1 MRYSAP
7 RSQHRTASAALFTC
21 ALASASNAAA
31 LEGFALN
38 RFDPAERGSAWF
50 AAESLHFDGHNR
62 WAVGFVGD
70 VAQGPLVAHEP
81 VDGERVT
88 LIDSQS
94 FVHAGA
100 SVVLHERLRLGFGAP
115 LLAYQR
121 ASTFE
126 APGVS
131 VAPREGAALGDVR
144 LGADVRVFGAP
155 GDTFRAGAGVRV
167 YLPTGE
173 REAFASDGAVRVAPQ
188 LEVAGELGYFVYAS
202 SLSVQVRRGAGEFS
216 GVSGGSELGVVAAA
230 GVRLLERRLVLGPE
244 LWGSTVI
251 NGGAAFMKRSATPFE
266 VVVGG
271 HYDVFQD
278 LRVAL
283 GVGPGLSEGLGSPAL
298 RGLASIEWAPRTDT
312 VSDARAASPGVAP
325 ASGDADRDG
334 DGVLDGDDRC
344 PERFGMPSSD
354 PSSRGCPPWES
365 PVKPSDSDG
374 DGISD
379 TQDACIGEP
388 GMANPFVPRQ
398 HGCPQRAA
406 ASPSA
411 SPPPTQRF
419 EAPPA
424 PAPSAPVEAVP

>member
-1 MRYSAP
+1 MRDSAAP
-7 RSQHRTASAALFTC
+7 GQHRTTRGAVLLC
-21 ALASASNAAA
+21 ALAWVSSAGA

-50 AAESLHFDGHNR
+50 AAESLHFAGHNR

-70 VAQGPLVAHEP
+70 VAQGPLVAREAA
-81 VDGERVT
+81 DGARVT

-100 SVVLHERLRLGFGAP
+100 SVVLNERLRLGFGAP

-121 ASTFE
+121 ASAFE

-155 GDTFRAGAGVRV
+155 ADTFRAGAGVRV

-188 LEVAGELGYFVYAS
+188 LEVAGELGHFVYAS
-202 SLSVQVRRGAGEFS
+202 SIGVQIRRGAGEFS
-216 GVSGGSELGVVAAA
+216 GASGGSELGLVAAA

-251 NGGAAFMKRSATPFE
+251 GGGDAFMKRRATPFE

-271 HYDVFQD
+271 HYDVFED

-298 RGLASIEWAPRTDT
+298 RGLASIEWAPRTST
-312 VSDARAASPGVAP
+312 VSDTRAPSPGASPAASG
-325 ASGDADRDG
+325 GADGDG
-334 DGVLDGDDRC
+334 DGVLDADDRC
-344 PERFGMPSSD
+344 PERFGMASND

-365 PVKPSDSDG
+365 PRPSDSDG

-379 TQDACIGEP
+379 AQDACAGEP
-388 GMANPFVPRQ
+388 GMANPFDSGQ
-398 HGCPQRAA
+398 HGCPQRAPAPTAPA
-406 ASPSA
+406 A
-411 SPPPTQRF
+411 
-419 EAPPA
+419 APEPAVELPA
-424 PAPSAPVEAVP
+424 PAETLEALP

>member
-1 MRYSAP
+1 MRYSAAP
-7 RSQHRTASAALFTC
+7 RQHRTTRGAVLLC
-21 ALASASNAAA
+21 ALAWASNAAA

-50 AAESLHFDGHNR
+50 AAESLHFSGHNR

-70 VAQGPLVAHEP
+70 VAQGPLVAREP
-81 VDGERVT
+81 VDGERIT

-100 SVVLHERLRLGFGAP
+100 SVVLNERFRLGFGAP

-121 ASTFE
+121 ATAFE
-126 APGVS
+126 ASGVS

-155 GDTFRAGAGVRV
+155 TDTFRAGAGVRV

-188 LEVAGELGYFVYAS
+188 LEVAGELGQFVYAS
-202 SLSVQVRRGAGEFS
+202 SVGVQIRRGAGEFS
-216 GVSGGSELGVVAAA
+216 GASGGSELGLVAAA

-251 NGGAAFMKRSATPFE
+251 GGGDAFMKRSATPFE
-266 VVVGG
+266 VVLGG
-271 HYDVFQD
+271 HYDVFED

-298 RGLASIEWAPRTDT
+298 RGLASIEWSPRTET
-312 VSDARAASPGVAP
+312 VSDVRAATPGAAP
-325 ASGDADRDG
+325 AARGGDRDG
-334 DGVLDGDDRC
+334 DGVLDADDRC
-344 PERFGMPSSD
+344 PERFGMASSD
-354 PSSRGCPPWES
+354 PLSRGCPPWES
-365 PVKPSDSDG
+365 PKPSDSDG

-379 TQDACIGEP
+379 AQDACAGEP
-388 GMANPFVPRQ
+388 GMANPFDSRQ

-406 ASPSA
+406 A
-411 SPPPTQRF
+411 PT
-419 EAPPA
+419 APA
-424 PAPSAPVEAVP
+424 PATEPSAAPVPGVAPAEATEVLP

>member
-1 MRYSAP
+1 VTRGAV
-7 RSQHRTASAALFTC
+7 LLC
-21 ALASASNAAA
+21 ALAWVSNAGA

-50 AAESLHFDGHNR
+50 AAESLHFSGHNR
-62 WAVGFVGD
+62 WVVGFVGD
-70 VAQGPLVAHEP
+70 VAQGPLVAREAA
-81 VDGERVT
+81 DGERVT

-100 SVVLHERLRLGFGAP
+100 SVVLNERLRLGFGAP

-121 ASTFE
+121 ASAFE

-188 LEVAGELGYFVYAS
+188 LEVAGELGNFVYAS
-202 SLSVQVRRGAGEFS
+202 SIGVQIRRGAGEFS
-216 GVSGGSELGVVAAA
+216 GASGGSELGLVAAA

-251 NGGAAFMKRSATPFE
+251 GGGDAFMKRSATPFE
-266 VVVGG
+266 IVVGG
-271 HYDVFQD
+271 HYDVLED

-298 RGLASIEWAPRTDT
+298 RGLASIEWAPRTEM
-312 VSDARAASPGVAP
+312 VSDARAASPGGSPGAGGGV
-325 ASGDADRDG
+325 DDRDG
-334 DGVLDGDDRC
+334 DGVVDADDRC
-344 PERFGMPSSD
+344 PERFGMASRD
-354 PSSRGCPPWES
+354 PLSRGCPPWES
-365 PVKPSDSDG
+365 PRSSDSDG

-379 TQDACIGEP
+379 GQDACANEP
-388 GMANPFVPRQ
+388 GMANPFDSRQ
-398 HGCPQRAA
+398 HGCPQRAPALTAPA
-406 ASPSA
+406 AATKPVDA
-411 SPPPTQRF
+411 
-419 EAPPA
+419 PA
-424 PAPSAPVEAVP
+424 PAETLEAMP

>member
-1 MRYSAP
+1 M
-7 RSQHRTASAALFTC
+7 
-21 ALASASNAAA
+21 SNAGA

-50 AAESLHFDGHNR
+50 AAESLHFSGHNR

-70 VAQGPLVAHEP
+70 VAQGPLVAREP
-81 VDGERVT
+81 ADGERVT

-100 SVVLHERLRLGFGAP
+100 SVVLKERLRLGFGAP
-115 LLAYQR
+115 LLAHQR
-121 ASTFE
+121 ASAFE

-144 LGADVRVFGAP
+144 LGADVRVLGAP
-155 GDTFRAGAGVRV
+155 ADTFRAGAGVRV

-188 LEVAGELGYFVYAS
+188 LEVAGELGSFVYAS
-202 SLSVQVRRGAGEFS
+202 SIGVQIRRGAGEFS
-216 GVSGGSELGVVAAA
+216 GASGGSELGLVAAA

-251 NGGAAFMKRSATPFE
+251 GGGDAFMKRSATPFE
-266 VVVGG
+266 VVLGG
-271 HYDVFQD
+271 HYAVFDD

-298 RGLASIEWAPRTDT
+298 RGLASIEWAPRTET
-312 VSDARAASPGVAP
+312 VSDARAASPGVSSP
-325 ASGDADRDG
+325 GASAGGDRDG
-334 DGVLDGDDRC
+334 DGVLDADDRC
-344 PERFGMPSSD
+344 PERFGMASSD
-354 PSSRGCPPWES
+354 PLSRGCPPWES
-365 PVKPSDSDG
+365 PKPSDSDG

-379 TQDACIGEP
+379 AQDACAGEP
-388 GMANPFVPRQ
+388 GMANPFDSGQ
-398 HGCPQRAA
+398 HGCPQRAPA
-406 ASPSA
+406 A
-411 SPPPTQRF
+411 T
-419 EAPPA
+419 APAAATEPVEGPA
-424 PAPSAPVEAVP
+424 PAESLEAAP